1 MVFKAFNDTKYLKEM
16 GFIKVLVKTLII
28 VIRGNNHCHLRITV
42 EFITSWFLNV
52 HCVELKMIEFKF
64 NVRHLVGDQVISI

>member
-52 HCVELKMIEFKF
+52 HGVELKTMREKMR
-64 NVRHLVGDQVISI
+64 VQV